1 MQPTPKAIDRAGRG
15 CIGDGPPNPPLMT
28 PMPNSEDSFGSS
40 LTDEFRKK
48 PVVINAVQWDGTYTG
63 MLSVMEH
70 FPEMTR
76 ADARFH
82 SANNTVDYWRIRTLE
97 GAMQVSPGD
106 WIIKGIAGEYYPCKP
121 EIFEASYERTS
132 PVPAPAPT
140 GWRPIAEAPKDGTEI
155 ILSNGKDVSAGS
167 WFGGDE
173 GTCDRDGAPNGDER
187 DAGWMDWSGGMLPE
201 PTHFMPIPA
210 APGATSQGVAV
221 AQPDAPPAIKNKG
234 VAFRDWETHPLY
246 KSATAMGHFDAGW
259 MRCLAATTSKD

>member
-1 MQPTPKAIDRAGRG
+1 
-15 CIGDGPPNPPLMT
+15 
-28 PMPNSEDSFGSS
+28 MPNSEDSFGSS

-140 GWRPIAEAPKDGTEI
+140 GWMPFSEAPKDGTRFLAI
-155 ILSNGKDVSAGS
+155 CATGQIRLVRWDDPGGDRYPIADSAGTI
-167 WFGGDE
+167 WD
-173 GTCDRDGAPNGDER
+173 
-187 DAGWMDWSGGMLPE
+187 DA
-201 PTHFMPIPA
+201 PTHYMPLP
-210 APGATSQGVAV
+210 
-221 AQPDAPPAIKNKG
+221 APPADGG
-234 VAFRDWETHPLY
+234 VKP
-246 KSATAMGHFDAGW
+246 
-259 MRCLAATTSKD
+259 